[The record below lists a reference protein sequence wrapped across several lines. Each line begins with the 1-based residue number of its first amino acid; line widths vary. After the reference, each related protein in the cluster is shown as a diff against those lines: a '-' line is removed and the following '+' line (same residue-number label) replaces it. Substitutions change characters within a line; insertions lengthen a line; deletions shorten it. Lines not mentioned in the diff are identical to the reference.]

1 MLPWRVTVQRLFEVF
16 RSDPAFRNRLL
27 AFIVVMTLLTGAFVK
42 GVDISVQI
50 GDRGPAQVAA
60 AGQTY
65 VAEDGSIVTDPAL
78 AATDENG
85 APVLS
90 DSPSPSLGSAGSA
103 SSTAGRGA
111 TATTKPGAAGTA
123 AAAGGAAAPGS
134 FSCDGVQLDATDQG
148 ITKDTIK
155 IGFLIPNLNE
165 LQAAGFNVGLAGD
178 WDRIIKTWVD
188 ELNDSGGVA
197 CRKVIFVKAVFDV
210 LQVDDMI
217 AKCKQMTEDEKVF
230 TVFTPGGYDS
240 VAQLC
245 IAKDHKVPFI
255 NPEPEPEGWY
265 RDAAPYL
272 WNMLMTKD
280 RMHRNHVK
288 WLLDSGEIKPGD
300 PDAVTNPAT
309 RVGVVYHGIPN
320 VAPPVEQTLLP
331 ALKKGGVKPVKVV
344 SLSSDSQQAL
354 AQINQVVLQFQQA
367 RVEYVIMPMNLI
379 YKTQF
384 LQSAEKQNYFPKYTD
399 SDHYFGCF
407 DFTTATY
414 PEKAFDGTKC
424 ISSLEIN
431 GMRPKDGEAFVNAHP
446 FTQYS
451 DAVYKKHNPDGY
463 DRGGQDDKKTSDTQ
477 RGLFIGTGSQI
488 MLWKQAV
495 DRVDPAQLTR
505 PAWGASM
512 GQTGPFDKIPT
523 PHPLSFTAEKWDGAD
538 YVSIAQWHAEA
549 SDGYEAK
556 KFHRVGEPF
565 KAPV

>member
-1 MLPWRVTVQRLFEVF
+1 MLPWRVHARRLAT
-16 RSDPAFRNRLL
+16 AFRTDAALRNRVLG
-27 AFIVVMTLLTGAFVK
+27 FIVVMALLTGAFVR
-42 GVDISVQI
+42 GVDISVRI
-50 GDRGPAQVAA
+50 GTKGGAQAVAA
-60 AGQTY
+60 GAPGQQY
-65 VAEDGSIVTDPAL
+65 VAADGSIVTDPSK
-78 AATDENG
+78 AATNADG
-85 APVLS
+85 SPVLA
-90 DSPSPSLGSAGSA
+90 GSEPDLTGASGTTDTSATITGGGTAGSA
-103 SSTAGRGA
+103 RVA
-111 TATTKPGAAGTA
+111 
-123 AAAGGAAAPGS
+123 GAAATGPR
-134 FSCDGVQLDATDQG
+134 SCDGVELKATDQG
-148 ITKDTIK
+148 ITKDTVK

-178 WDRIIKTWVD
+178 WDKIIKTWVD
-188 ELNDSGGVA
+188 ELNDTGGIA

-217 AKCKQMTEDEKVF
+217 AKCKAMTEDEKVF

-245 IAKDHKVPFI
+245 IAKDHKTPFI

-265 RDAAPYL
+265 KEAAPYL

-320 VAPPVEQTLLP
+320 VAPPVENTLLP
-331 ALKKGGVKPVKVV
+331 ALKQGGVRPVKVV

-367 RVEYVIMPMNLI
+367 RVNYVIMPMNLI

-384 LQSAEKQNYFPKYTD
+384 LQAAEKQQYFPKYTD

-414 PEKAFDGTKC
+414 PEKGFDGTKC

-431 GMRPKDGEAFVNAHP
+431 GMRPKDGEAFVNSHP
-446 FTQYS
+446 FAQYS
-451 DAVYKKHNPDGY
+451 DKVYLKHNADGY
-463 DRGGQDDKKTSDTQ
+463 NRGGQDDKKTADTQ

-495 DRVDPAQLTR
+495 DRIDPAQLTR

-512 GQTGPFDKIPT
+512 GQTGAFDKIPT
-523 PHPLSFTAEKWDGAD
+523 PHPLTFGPEKWDGAD